1 MHSAS
6 SSAKSTMLQQ
16 MNWDYPP
23 FFRLPPAAIVA
34 TTTAATGASRY
45 CYSLR
50 LHFASPVSAEELA
63 AATATVPAASAL
75 GAV

>member
-1 MHSAS
+1 MLTAVLFAS
-6 SSAKSTMLQQ
+6 
-16 MNWDYPP
+16 
-23 FFRLPPAAIVA
+23 
-34 TTTAATGASRY
+34 TAATGASRY

-63 AATATVPAASAL
+63 AASATVPAASAL